1 MTLTANPSQEPIIQ
15 GGPVND
21 LVGLFCPND
30 TPLERVRALS
40 PPGITVE
47 WVDSNGRL
55 KEQVEVMKEA
65 VRRL

>member
-1 MTLTANPSQEPIIQ
+1 M
-15 GGPVND
+15 ND